1 MSALG
6 RLIVMAGCAGA
17 LVAPAQTTFIM
28 HMDSV
33 QNGFQGAPVDIEE
46 TPTGFVVAGMQD
58 VNLPGYP
65 FHTFIR
71 KLSADGHV
79 VGESEYF
86 ANEPYRFGISC
97 LDPYF
102 RSNDEYVGGLLRWS
116 NTFPALDNTLYFVR
130 YDTNGDTLTWKPI
143 YSPLP
148 TDSLGLEVNQT
159 IGITS
164 AGYAMCGRLSSFQP
178 DVDTQGQLLRL
189 NELGDTL
196 WTRSFDAPDQ
206 SIEFFGL
213 AEYSD
218 NGFVIAGMRLQS
230 FIDDNYLLI
239 RTDSIGNEIWR
250 RQFGD
255 ATPPGIPAVR
265 VAPDSTIITWTRYR
279 NDITAPP
286 NECVLNLRKWDANG
300 TLVWNTLTQGRAQ
313 DMDARDMEVLPDGS
327 FICGAN
333 YYGMAGLWK
342 FDANG
347 DSLWLRNYY
356 DFPGIG
362 AGYSLVYDVLPTS
375 DGGFAMCGEVDQSVN
390 GPHPNLQTW
399 FVVKTDS
406 MGCVVPGCQFVGLN
420 ENAMGLQNT
429 LLAYPNPSS
438 GRFTLTLTLPATV
451 ALAGDLTLQV
461 FDTQGRLVERRN
473 LGRQLEQTIALDLTA
488 QPTGLYSAHLSDGK
502 RILTGVRLVVE

>member
-1 MSALG
+1 M
-6 RLIVMAGCAGA
+6 
-17 LVAPAQTTFIM
+17 
-28 HMDSV
+28 
-33 QNGFQGAPVDIEE
+33 
-46 TPTGFVVAGMQD
+46 GFVQD
-58 VNLPGYP
+58 NYLM
-65 FHTFIR
+65 TR
-71 KLSADGHV
+71 
-79 VGESEYF
+79 
-86 ANEPYRFGISC
+86 
-97 LDPYF
+97 
-102 RSNDEYVGGLLRWS
+102 
-116 NTFPALDNTLYFVR
+116 
-130 YDTNGDTLTWKPI
+130 
-143 YSPLP
+143 
-148 TDSLGLEVNQT
+148 TDSLG
-159 IGITS
+159 
-164 AGYAMCGRLSSFQP
+164 
-178 DVDTQGQLLRL
+178 
-189 NELGDTL
+189 NEL
-196 WTRSFDAPDQ
+196 
-206 SIEFFGL
+206 
-213 AEYSD
+213 
-218 NGFVIAGMRLQS
+218 
-230 FIDDNYLLI
+230 
-239 RTDSIGNEIWR
+239 WR

-265 VAPDSTIITWTRYR
+265 LAPDSTIITWTRYR
-279 NDITAPP
+279 NDMTAPP

-429 LLAYPNPSS
+429 LLAYPNPS
-438 GRFTLTLTLPATV
+438 GGLFTLALTLPATV
-451 ALAGDLTLQV
+451 ALDGDLTLQV

-473 LGRQLEQTIALDLTA
+473 LGRQLEQRIALDLTA

>member
-1 MSALG
+1 MIG
-6 RLIVMAGCAGA
+6 GFAGA
-17 LVAPAQTTFIM
+17 QVAPAQTTFIM

-33 QNGFQGAPVDIEE
+33 QNGFQGAALDIEE
-46 TPTGFVVAGMQD
+46 TPTGFLVVGIQDANVAG
-58 VNLPGYP
+58 YP
-65 FHTFIR
+65 AHTFIR
-71 KLSADGHV
+71 TLSETGQV
-79 VGESEYF
+79 SGESEYF
-86 ANEPYRFGISC
+86 AN
-97 LDPYF
+97 DPFVSGTTSMDHVCPVGVNFAGSLF
-102 RSNDEYVGGLLRWS
+102 RIA
-116 NTFPALDNTLYFVR
+116 NTPPPNYDYELYFVK
-130 YDTNGDTLTWKPI
+130 YSDQGDTILLKAI
-143 YSPLP
+143 YSPGI
-148 TDSLGLEVNQT
+148 DSVIGAIDKT
-159 IGITS
+159 ISLSQGGYLM
-164 AGYAMCGRLSSFQP
+164 AGFCYRPNENLQGWLVRLDS
-178 DVDTQGQLLRL
+178 D
-189 NELGDTL
+189 GDTL
-196 WTRSFDAPDQ
+196 WTRKIGPSSQ
-206 SIEFFGL
+206 YISTYGV
-213 AEYSD
+213 AEYTDRGLITIGTASM
-218 NGFVIAGMRLQS
+218 GFVQ
-230 FIDDNYLLI
+230 DNYLMT
-239 RTDSIGNEIWR
+239 RTDSLGNELWR

-265 VAPDSTIITWTRYR
+265 LAPDSTIITWTRYR
-279 NDITAPP
+279 NDMTAPP

-429 LLAYPNPSS
+429 LLAYPNPS
-438 GRFTLTLTLPATV
+438 GGLFTLALTLPATV
-451 ALAGDLTLQV
+451 ALDGDLTLQV

-473 LGRQLEQTIALDLTA
+473 LGRQLEQRIALDLTA